1 VNDLFDETCWT
12 RVRLPPAPPKKNV
25 FYNNK
30 EILIDMKMY
39 KELVALYIALI
50 TLANGWVST
59 VFLEDKNEQLVEA
72 RQQIIDLKKRLL
84 MYETEGMNVTVTMY
98 EPVRYQTDS
107 TPNILA
113 DGTRIRVHKASEYRF
128 IAVSRN
134 LLKRHGGF
142 LDYGDFILLKG
153 TNHKD
158 GVYQVRDTM
167 NKRFVNR
174 IDILES
180 PGVRPYKFD
189 KASIV
194 KTDLLVNN
202 EILVDTY

>member
-1 VNDLFDETCWT
+1 
-12 RVRLPPAPPKKNV
+12 
-25 FYNNK
+25 
-30 EILIDMKMY
+30 MKMY
-39 KELVALYIALI
+39 KEKLALYIALV
-50 TLANGWVST
+50 TLTNGWVST
-59 VFLEDKNEQLVEA
+59 KFLEDKNVQVRALVKENKN
-72 RQQIIDLKKRLL
+72 LKKELSK
-84 MYETEGMNVTVTMY
+84 YETEGMIVTVTMY
-98 EPVRYQTDS
+98 EPVSYQTDS

-134 LLKRHGGF
+134 LLKRHGGW
-142 LDYGDFILLKG
+142 LDYGDFVLLKC

-180 PGVRPYKFD
+180 PGVQPYMFSEAK
-189 KASIV
+189 IV

-202 EILVDTY
+202 EILNDTY

>member
-1 VNDLFDETCWT
+1 
-12 RVRLPPAPPKKNV
+12 
-25 FYNNK
+25 
-30 EILIDMKMY
+30 MY
-39 KELVALYIALI
+39 KEKLALYIALV
-50 TLANGWVST
+50 TLTNGWVST
-59 VFLEDKNEQLVEA
+59 KFLEDKNIQVRALVNENKN
-72 RQQIIDLKKRLL
+72 LKKELSK
-84 MYETEGMNVTVTMY
+84 YETEGMIVTVTMY
-98 EPVRYQTDS
+98 EPVSYQTDS

-134 LLKRHGGF
+134 LLKRHGGW
-142 LDYGDFILLKG
+142 LDYGDFVLLKG

-180 PGVRPYKFD
+180 PGVQPYMFSEAK
-189 KASIV
+189 IV

-202 EILVDTY
+202 EILNDTY